1 MGDVTPQEVLQAAA
15 AAIPADCVDKIIVI
29 GSLAAG
35 YHFFGESRAM
45 QIRTKDVDCVLS
57 PRVEAI
63 NVGKNIA
70 ESLLRAGWKP
80 KFAGGMSGPGTAE
93 IPAEQLPA
101 IRLFPP
107 GSTSWYIELLTVPET
122 EHQRGREWT
131 RVVLP
136 MGHFGLPTFSFLSL
150 TACQPHDTPYGIHYA
165 RPEMMALANL
175 LEHPD
180 IKPNEIGDVFEGRKI
195 KRSNKDLGRVL
206 AIARLSQDSDM
217 QVWPRR
223 WEEALRECFPTQ
235 CRQLRKAAGSGLR
248 ALIASEVDLEQA
260 VWACNNGLLASR
272 PVTMEQLEFTARR
285 LLQDVLEPF
294 EARQYVK
301 K

>member
-1 MGDVTPQEVLQAAA
+1 MAEITPGDVLKAAA
-15 AAIPADCVDKIIVI
+15 QAVPVDCLANIIVI

-35 YHFFGESRAM
+35 YHFFGENRDM
-45 QIRTKDVDCVLS
+45 QIRTKDVDCVLN
-57 PRVEAI
+57 PRVEAM

-70 ESLLRAGWKP
+70 ESLLQAGWEP
-80 KFAGGMSGPGTAE
+80 KFADGMSGPGTAE
-93 IPAEQLPA
+93 TPDEKLPA

-107 GSTSWYIELLTVPET
+107 ESKSWFIELLTVPET
-122 EHQRGREWT
+122 EDQRGREWT

-136 MGHFGLPTFSFLSL
+136 IGHFGIPTFSFLSF
-150 TACQPHDTPYGIHYA
+150 TAYHPHDTPHGIRYA

-175 LEHPD
+175 LEHPE
-180 IKPNEIGDVFEGRKI
+180 IKPAAIGELFEGRKI

-206 AIARLSQDSDM
+206 AIARLSHDSDL
-217 QVWPRR
+217 QLWPGK
-223 WEEALRECFPTQ
+223 WEEALQECFPSQ

-260 VWACNNGLLASR
+260 VWACNNGLLASK

-294 EARQYVK
+294 EAGEI
-301 K
+301 